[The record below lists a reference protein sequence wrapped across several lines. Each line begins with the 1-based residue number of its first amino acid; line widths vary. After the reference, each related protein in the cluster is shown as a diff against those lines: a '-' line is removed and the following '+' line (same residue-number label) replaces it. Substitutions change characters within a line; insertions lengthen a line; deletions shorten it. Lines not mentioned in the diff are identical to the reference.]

1 MQQGALGEQQEAYV
15 KVEWDLG
22 SMLQSLRAGAMCSD
36 DRLKWKWKDPAWLQ
50 VGGTWGRT
58 GGEQDM

>member
-36 DRLKWKWKDPAWLQ
+36 DRLKW
-50 VGGTWGRT
+50 
-58 GGEQDM
+58 